1 MNSINPSAVIAGLVF
16 LGLAGV
22 FFLEAVDVW
31 DVRGVVALSSMVIG
45 LGVAVLAGALW
56 RADRS
61 NEDLGP

>member
-1 MNSINPSAVIAGLVF
+1 MTNTNPAAVIAGIVF
-16 LGLAGV
+16 LALAAV

-31 DVRGVVALSSMVIG
+31 EVRGVIALSSMVIG

-61 NEDLGP
+61 DS